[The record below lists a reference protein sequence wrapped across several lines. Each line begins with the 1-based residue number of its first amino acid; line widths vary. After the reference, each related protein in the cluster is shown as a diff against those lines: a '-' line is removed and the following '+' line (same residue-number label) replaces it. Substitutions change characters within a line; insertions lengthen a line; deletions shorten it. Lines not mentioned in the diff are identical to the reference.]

1 MVEMHYWEQLAAIAE
16 ASTLTEA
23 AEALHLTQP
32 ALSRS
37 MRRLEAQLGVEL
49 FDRSHARA
57 SLNGNGRLAAHLA
70 ERLLEQEAELVERVR
85 ALDRSRR
92 TITLVSCASFPVREI
107 VPVLGD
113 LYPGMVVTTE
123 VTDDEGV
130 AARLEGPGN
139 VLAVTRRPVDAP
151 GVACRPYLDE
161 RLYLSVGEDDPLAGL
176 DAVSFSDFDGATML
190 LYAHTGVWQEVV
202 ERELPNTRFLLQDD
216 MATFRELVASTALPS
231 FTSSWHLD
239 RNGVTPGRVAVPIVD
254 EGATL
259 TYHLCCLESALPTLG
274 KVLDLLSRG

>member
-1 MVEMHYWEQLAAIAE
+1 MVETHYWEQLAAIAE

-57 SLNGNGRLAAHLA
+57 SLNENGALAAHLA
-70 ERLLEQEAELVERVR
+70 GRLLEQEAELVERVR

-92 TITLVSCASFPVREI
+92 TIVLVSCASFPVREI

-113 LYPGMVVTTE
+113 LYPGMVVTSE
-123 VTDDEGV
+123 VADDDAVEE
-130 AARLEGPGN
+130 RLSGPGN
-139 VLAVTRRPVDAP
+139 VLAVARRPVDAP
-151 GVACRPYLDE
+151 GVVCRPYLDE
-161 RLYLSVGEDDPLAGL
+161 RLYLSVDEDDPLAGL
-176 DAVSFSDFDGATML
+176 GAVSFADFDGTTML

-216 MATFRELVASTALPS
+216 MATFRELVASTTLPS
-231 FTSSWHLD
+231 FTSSWHLG
-239 RNGVTPGRVAVPIVD
+239 RGGVPSGRVAVPITD
-254 EGATL
+254 EDATL
-259 TYHLCCLESALPTLG
+259 TYHLCCRESALPVLG